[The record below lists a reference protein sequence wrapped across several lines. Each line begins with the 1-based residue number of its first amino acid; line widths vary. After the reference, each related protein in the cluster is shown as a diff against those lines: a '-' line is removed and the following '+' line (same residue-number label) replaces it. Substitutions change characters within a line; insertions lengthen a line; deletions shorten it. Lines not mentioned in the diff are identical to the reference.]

1 MPIQFQCT
9 WCGKKINAGDA
20 FAGKSAKCPGCG
32 GVVQVPAA
40 SEPPPAA
47 SGGFGDFP
55 APNQPPQFGAQNF
68 GPPPS
73 VGPASP
79 GGSIG
84 PPPGGVFDAE
94 DFSAAPPSAAPAS
107 GDERRPCPACGEMIM
122 QTAAKCRFCGEVFD
136 STLRRTGGKGRNK
149 AGEEMTGF
157 DWFLVILCPG
167 IGCIVGIVRLIQ
179 GKGSGGKMLGLS
191 IAFAIGWN
199 VLSALLQALTQ
210 VR

>member
-40 SEPPPAA
+40 AEPPPAA
-47 SGGFGDFP
+47 PGGFGNFP
-55 APNQPPQFGAQNF
+55 APNEPPQFGA
-68 GPPPS
+68 
-73 VGPASP
+73 PAPRAPIS
-79 GGSIG
+79 
-84 PPPGGVFDAE
+84 PPPGGIYDAE
-94 DFSAAPPSAAPAS
+94 DFSAAPPSAAPSA

-149 AGEEMTGF
+149 AGDEMTGF

-199 VLSALLQALTQ
+199 VISALLQALTQ

>member
-47 SGGFGDFP
+47 SGGFGNFP
-55 APNQPPQFGAQNF
+55 APNEPPQFGAQNF

-94 DFSAAPPSAAPAS
+94 DFSAAPSSAAPSA

-122 QTAAKCRFCGEVFD
+122 QTAAKCRFCGEIFD
-136 STLRRTGGKGRNK
+136 STLRRTSNKRNGKDDP
-149 AGEEMTGF
+149 MTGL
-157 DWFLVILCPG
+157 DWFLVILCGG
-167 IGCIVGIVRLIQ
+167 IGCIVGIVYMTQ
-179 GKGSGGKMLGLS
+179 GKSKGGKMIGLS
-191 IAFAIGWN
+191 IAFSIAWQVVQLLIGI
-199 VLSALLQALTQ
+199 AMQQ
-210 VR
+210 R

>member
-40 SEPPPAA
+40 SASPPAQT
-47 SGGFGDFP
+47 GGFGNFP
-55 APNQPPQFGAQNF
+55 APNEPPQFGAQQY

-73 VGPASP
+73 SS
-79 GGSIG
+79 GSIG

-94 DFSAAPPSAAPAS
+94 DFSTAPQSPVPSA
-107 GDERRPCPACGEMIM
+107 GDERRPCPACGEMIL

-136 STLRRTGGKGRNK
+136 STLRRTSGKRNGK
-149 AGEEMTGF
+149 DDPMTGL
-157 DWFLVILCPG
+157 DWFLVIMCGG
-167 IGCIVGIVRLIQ
+167 IGCIVGIVYMTQ
-179 GKGSGGKMLGLS
+179 GKSKGGKMIGLS
-191 IAFAIGWN
+191 IAFAIGWQ
-199 VLSALLQALTQ
+199 VVQLLIGIAMQQ
-210 VR
+210 R